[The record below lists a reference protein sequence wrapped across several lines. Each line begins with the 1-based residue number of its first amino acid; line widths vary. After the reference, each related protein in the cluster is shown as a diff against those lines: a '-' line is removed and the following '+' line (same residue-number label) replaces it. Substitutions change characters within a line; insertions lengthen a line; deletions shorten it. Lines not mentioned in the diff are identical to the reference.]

1 MKSVAATPR
10 LVALPAGGMCQYNV
24 ILSTVAGVD
33 AELAG
38 SLPQAFY
45 SAG

>member
-1 MKSVAATPR
+1 MPR
-10 LVALPAGGMCQYNV
+10 LVALPAGGMCQHKV
-24 ILSTVAGVD
+24 GLATVAGVD

-38 SLPQAFY
+38 WLPQAFY